1 MTTDYVPYEG
11 AVQFTS
17 DLGQAP
23 PTPELA
29 LPEAIADIMAQL
41 QASTVL
47 PAAVAASHTATTGF
61 RSVDP
66 ETMQMLTRAFQ
77 IRAKAPITEPVLITG
92 PSGTGKELLARTL
105 HHDERQPFI
114 AVNVA
119 ALTDTLIHSTLFGH
133 VKGSFT
139 GAVSDYPG
147 VFRAARG
154 GTVFLDEIGDM
165 PISQQPALLRVLAQR
180 TVTPVGST
188 NEYPINCRIVA
199 ATNRPDEMRDDLR
212 GRFMFRLRVKPLQER
227 WCDVE
232 MLADF
237 YGLSRNGLKLIPIE
251 VLQRYGVRAI
261 QSAARCEQV
270 FGSATGI

>member
-1 MTTDYVPYEG
+1 MTPDYVPYEG
-11 AVQFTS
+11 NVQFTS
-17 DLGQAP
+17 DLAP
-23 PTPELA
+23 PQSTPELA

-66 ETMQMLTRAFQ
+66 ETVQLLTRAFQ
-77 IRAKAPITEPVLITG
+77 IRAKAPISEPVLITG

-133 VKGSFT
+133 VKGAFT
-139 GAVSDYPG
+139 GAVADYPG
-147 VFRAARG
+147 VFRAARH

-165 PISQQPALLRVLAQR
+165 PAGQQPALLRAIGQR
-180 TVTPVGST
+180 VVTPVGTT
-188 NEYPINCRIVA
+188 NEHPLHCRIIA
-199 ATNRPDEMRDDLR
+199 ATNRPETMRDDLF
-212 GRFMFRLRVKPLQER
+212 GRFML
-227 WCDVE
+227 
-232 MLADF
+232 
-237 YGLSRNGLKLIPIE
+237 
-251 VLQRYGVRAI
+251 
-261 QSAARCEQV
+261 
-270 FGSATGI
+270 